1 MDFFTNRSSRDIYI
15 KIRLLT
21 WDTLWQFVSKAGVY
35 NCLSLFVFLSLPLVV
50 FVYLFGL
57 FILASFL
64 CLPHVQKDN
73 SSQKWNKNKTEQKL
87 LLEEGSTFSR
97 SRKVFF
103 YLSLIL
109 LSFWRESISSY
120 ENAKTF
126 FYGTPTQLHDSQ
138 DTEETR
144 RPLPQAVGFSAR
156 EFPRHYRNR
165 LFF

>member
-73 SSQKWNKNKTEQKL
+73 SSAKVKQKQNGTKTVTGRRIDFLSEP
-87 LLEEGSTFSR
+87 ES
-97 SRKVFF
+97 FF

-144 RPLPQAVGFSAR
+144 RPLPQALGFGAR